1 MVLRS
6 AQPQDR
12 AFLVEMARLASALE
26 DRPLPDPDAPPVIAL
41 LPGPDATAVIAADG
55 EEGRPV
61 GAAWWHVHDPP
72 LVRDANGKALPEL
85 VMAVVETERGKGIGA
100 ALVDEAAKHAAKHF
114 DELTLNVHLRN
125 RAAHL
130 NTRTGFIVTGAGRG
144 RFGVAMSR
152 PLDRYPSPSQATP
165 GPR

>member
-85 VMAVVETERGKGIGA
+85 VMAVVETERA
-100 ALVDEAAKHAAKHF
+100 RESA
-114 DELTLNVHLRN
+114 RPWS
-125 RAAHL
+125 
-130 NTRTGFIVTGAGRG
+130 TR
-144 RFGVAMSR
+144 
-152 PLDRYPSPSQATP
+152 PPSTPPSTSTS
-165 GPR
+165 